1 MFEEIKKVIAEQL
14 SVDEDSIEMETSL
27 VEDLKADSLDI
38 VEMVMELESEFDVEI
53 PDDELANMK
62 TVADVV
68 TFIEKIKE

>member
-14 SVDEDSIEMETSL
+14 SVDEDTITLETSL

-53 PDDELANMK
+53 PDEELSAMK
-62 TVADVV
+62 TVKDVV
-68 TFIEKIKE
+68 SYIEKIKE